1 MKIVVTGGG
10 TGGHIYPALAF
21 IRYLK
26 NVESELE
33 VLYVGTK
40 HGLESKL
47 VPEVGIDF
55 ETVDVQA
62 FKRSFDVS
70 NLKTAYKFVKSI
82 GEAKGILKDFNPD
95 IVLGMGGYASAPIV
109 YAAAQL
115 AIPTVLHEQ
124 DSIPGL
130 TNKFLSGS
138 ARKIALGFQGTAQ
151 YFPEDKA
158 VYTGNPRAQEV
169 ADLYAPGALGVFN
182 MSTERKTVLIFGG
195 SRGAFTIN
203 EAMLDVLPKFI
214 GKSYQVVYVAGETYY
229 REFEQA
235 FKEYEEEDN
244 IAVVPYISNMSEI
257 MSNVDL
263 LVSRAGATTIA
274 EATALGLPSILIPSP
289 HDPGNHQEKNAE
301 TLEKTG
307 AAEVILDSELT
318 GDRILLEVEKI
329 FSNES
334 VYRKMS
340 EASLREGVP
349 DSNIRLHQVIK
360 SCLV

>member
-10 TGGHIYPALAF
+10 TGGHVYPALAF

-26 NVESELE
+26 NIDSQVEL
-33 VLYVGTK
+33 LYVGSQ

-47 VPEVGIDF
+47 VPELGIDF
-55 ETVDVQA
+55 RTVDVQA
-62 FKRSFDVS
+62 FKRDFDLA
-70 NLKTAYKFVKSI
+70 NLKIAYKFVKSL
-82 GEAKGILKDFNPD
+82 GEAKDILRDFEPD
-95 IVLGMGGYASAPIV
+95 IVLGMGGYVSAPVV
-109 YAAAQL
+109 YAAGRL
-115 AIPTVLHEQ
+115 GIPAVLHEQ
-124 DSIPGL
+124 DSIPCL
-130 TNKFLSGS
+130 TNKFLSRY
-138 ARKIALGFQGTAQ
+138 AQKVALGFQGTAQ
-151 YFPEDKA
+151 SFPEDKA
-158 VYTGNPRAQEV
+158 VYTGNPRAQEM
-169 ADLYAPGALGVFN
+169 ADLFVPGALGIFN

-214 GKSYQVVYVAGETYY
+214 GKNYQVVYVAGEHYY
-229 REFEQA
+229 
-235 FKEYEEEDN
+235 KEYEETFKKYDHENN

-274 EATALGLPSILIPSP
+274 EATALGLPTILIPSP
-289 HDPGNHQEKNAE
+289 HDPGSHQEKNAQ

-307 AAEVILDSELT
+307 AAEVIADADLT

-334 VYRKMS
+334 IYRKMS

-349 DSNIRLHQVIK
+349 DSNIRLYQVIK